1 MPLRVPNT
9 GDSFTALRAIS
20 ADAGRQ
26 AARRAV
32 AAGGDAFHSEVTA
45 LLDDGP
51 EHMSTAPAF
60 PAVALEAF
68 VDECL
73 RLAGANKQRA
83 DIGWVSANVSI
94 GHPTRDMV

>member
-1 MPLRVPNT
+1 MTRTVPSA
-9 GDSFTALRAIS
+9 GQSDVVLRAIS

-26 AARRAV
+26 AARRAIQT
-32 AAGGDAFHSEVTA
+32 GGDTLNSEVTA

-51 EHMSTAPAF
+51 KHMGTSPAF

-73 RLAGANKQRA
+73 RLVTTEGEQ
-83 DIGWVSANVSI
+83 
-94 GHPTRDMV
+94 

>member
-1 MPLRVPNT
+1 MSIRTVPSA
-9 GDSFTALRAIS
+9 GDSSIILRAIS

-32 AAGGDAFHSEVTA
+32 AAGGDTFHSEVTA

-51 EHMSTAPAF
+51 EHMGTAPAF

-73 RLAGANKQRA
+73 RLTTAGEDR
-83 DIGWVSANVSI
+83 G
-94 GHPTRDMV
+94 